1 MRTDTAKPDVRD
13 TIMDAAERLLSLY
26 GYSKT
31 TVDDIAQEA
40 GIGKGTIYL
49 HFRGKE
55 EIAVSFIDRVNQ
67 RVRTRLEE
75 IVASKAPPAEKMR
88 QMLIA
93 RVMVRLDAARNH
105 DKSIDEL
112 LAAVRPVLI
121 SCRQRW
127 HEAEAEVIAQV
138 LREGRTKG
146 EFEFGDDMAAARTLV
161 LATNAVLPYN
171 LSTRQLGERDEIE
184 LATSQI
190 AELLLNGLLSRN

>member
-1 MRTDTAKPDVRD
+1 MRTDIAKTDVRD

-49 HFRGKE
+49 HFHGKE

-67 RVRTRLEE
+67 RVRARLED
-75 IVASKAPPAEKMR
+75 IAASDAPPAEKLR

-93 RVMVRLDAARNH
+93 RVMVRLETARNH

-112 LAAVRPVLI
+112 LAAIRPLLI

-127 HEAEAEVIAQV
+127 HEAEAEVFAQV
-138 LREGRTKG
+138 LREGRVS
-146 EFEFGDDMAAARTLV
+146 EELEFGDDMATARTLV
-161 LATNAVLPYN
+161 LATNSVLPYN
-171 LSTRQLGERDEIE
+171 LSALQLGERDEIQH
-184 LATSQI
+184 AASQI
-190 AELLLNGLLSRN
+190 AELLLNGLLSR